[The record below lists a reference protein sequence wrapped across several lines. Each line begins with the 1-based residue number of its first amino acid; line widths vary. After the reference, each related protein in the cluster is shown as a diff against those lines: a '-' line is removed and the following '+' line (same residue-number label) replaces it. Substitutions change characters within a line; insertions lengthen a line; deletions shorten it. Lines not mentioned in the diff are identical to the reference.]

1 MMQRGRTLE
10 SPEHHEHMSW
20 VRTRMTLDQDL
31 MEWIRHGFSLITVG
45 FGSFAFL
52 EGVVGAFGEGERSAA
67 TEPSRIFSLIATA
80 VGVILVAMALKHNRN
95 MVEFVNADAFGDQE
109 APGLPN
115 EKREEYLAVG
125 SIVIG
130 MISFVALLF
139 LR

>member
-1 MMQRGRTLE
+1 MQRGRALE
-10 SPEHHEHMSW
+10 SAEHQEHMSW

-52 EGVVGAFGEGERSAA
+52 EGVVGAFGEGERSPA

-80 VGVILVAMALKHNRN
+80 VGVTLIAIALKHNRN
-95 MVEFVNADAFGDQE
+95 MVEFVNADAFGEQE
-109 APGLPN
+109 APGLPD
-115 EKREEYLAVG
+115 EKREEFLAMG
-125 SIVIG
+125 AIAIGIV
-130 MISFVALLF
+130 SFVALLF